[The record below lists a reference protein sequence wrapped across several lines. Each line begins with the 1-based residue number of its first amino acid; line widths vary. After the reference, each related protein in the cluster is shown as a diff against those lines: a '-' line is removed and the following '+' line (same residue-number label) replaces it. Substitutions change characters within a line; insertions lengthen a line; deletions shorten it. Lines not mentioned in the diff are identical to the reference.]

1 MSRSERTEES
11 WRNGEWRKGD
21 VAHFIGGAWTEAESG
36 RWYPNHSPWSGEV
49 LGDVAAGDGEDTR
62 RAIDAAH
69 EVFPGWAA
77 ALPAQRQAI
86 FLRAAE
92 VVERRRSEILLA
104 LALETGCGIHFGRVQ
119 VDFAASLLRQ
129 AAAVAYQSQGELLPS
144 DVPGTRAMAIR
155 RPVGVVAAIAP
166 WNSSLVLAGRAVVGP
181 LALGNTVVLKPSE
194 ESPYTGGAL
203 WAEILQEAGLPDGA
217 LNVVTHA
224 PGEAGDVADAMLAH
238 RHVRR
243 LNFTGSTPTG
253 RRLAEK
259 AGSHLKRTVLQ
270 LSGMNPLIVLADAD
284 LDYAVDAAAYGAF
297 VHQGQVCMCARRIY
311 VERPLADRFS
321 TAFAAKVARL
331 PTGDP
336 RDPSTVVGPVINEWA
351 LALLQRRVDEAVAAG
366 ARVLAGGTPAP
377 PIYPA
382 TVLVDVPDDAEIA
395 LGETFG
401 PVVLLEAVDS
411 AEEAVARA
419 NRTDLG
425 LAASIITSDTYR
437 GLSLATRLDAGMV
450 HVNDQPVNDEPH
462 MPFGGVKD
470 SGWGRFGLG
479 LAAEEFSDLQLVT
492 SREQDRPFPF

>member
-1 MSRSERTEES
+1 MSRSERA
-11 WRNGEWRKGD
+11 GD
-21 VAHFIGGAWTEAESG
+21 VWHKRDVTHFIGGAWVEAESA

-49 LGDVAAGDGEDTR
+49 LGNVAAGDGEDTR
-62 RAIDAAH
+62 RAIDAAQDA
-69 EVFPGWAA
+69 FPGWAA
-77 ALPAQRQAI
+77 MTPSQRQRI
-86 FLRAAE
+86 FLRAAD
-92 VVERRRSEILLA
+92 VVEGRREEILLA
-104 LALETGCGIHFGRVQ
+104 LALETGCGVHFGRIQ
-119 VDFAASLLRQ
+119 VDFATALLRQ
-129 AAAVAYQSQGELLPS
+129 AAAQGYQPAGQLIPS

-166 WNSSLVLAGRAVVGP
+166 WNSSLVLAGRAVIGP
-181 LALGNTVVLKPSE
+181 LSLGNTVVLKPSE

-224 PGEAGDVADAMLAH
+224 PGEAGVIADAMLAH
-238 RHVRR
+238 RSVRR

-270 LSGMNPLIVLADAD
+270 LSGQNPLIVLADAD
-284 LDYAVDAAAYGAF
+284 VDYAVDAAAYGAF

-311 VERPLADRFS
+311 VERPLFDRFAE
-321 TAFAAKVARL
+321 AFAAKVATL

-336 RDPSTVVGPVINEWA
+336 RDPGTVVGPVINEWA
-351 LALLQRRVDEAVAAG
+351 LALLQRRVDEAVELG

-377 PIYPA
+377 PCYPA
-382 TVLVDVPDDAEIA
+382 TVLVDVPDEAELA
-395 LGETFG
+395 QGETFG
-401 PVVLLEAVDS
+401 PVVLLDPVDS
-411 AEEAVARA
+411 AEEAIARA
-419 NRTDLG
+419 NEADLG
-425 LAASIITSDTYR
+425 LAASIITGDTYR
-437 GLSLATRLDAGMV
+437 GIDLATRLDAGIV

-479 LAAEEFSDLQLVT
+479 FAAEEFSELQWIT
-492 SREQDRPFPF
+492 SREQDRSFPF